1 MRLEGLIIR
10 QWENWNFEWQ
20 SNLFWGPYSL
30 TFGFGVV
37 FTKKFYTVS
46 LVYSMEVASAIGF
59 DVGTGVWEEDTG
71 GIIALV
77 LSVAAADAVAM
88 SCWRWCCCC
97 WWYCCWWWWHCW
109 WLGKLMTASIYAIP
123 WKHILGGIESITTI
137 FRYLNEF
144 YKISKHYSIPIPTQL
159 QDLQFQN
166 CKPEKKCYIAIL
178 HYTFIISIRLFD
190 PNSTMYHHNTISKN
204 FTVGSCVKIKSRIA
218 GLLYPAGWE
227 YNTPAPEFEKSVH

>member
-71 GIIALV
+71 GITALV

-144 YKISKHYSIPIPTQL
+144 YKISKHYSIPTQL
-159 QDLQFQN
+159 QDLQFQI
-166 CKPEKKCYIAIL
+166 CKPKKNVRTHVHRYIALQI
-178 HYTFIISIRLFD
+178 Y
-190 PNSTMYHHNTISKN
+190 Y
-204 FTVGSCVKIKSRIA
+204 
-218 GLLYPAGWE
+218 
-227 YNTPAPEFEKSVH
+227 